1 MNIIK
6 KDVSNFRL
14 NSNHSNESID
24 SDTNPMIE
32 NSQEIIL
39 EKKKCKKSNK

>member
-14 NSNHSNESID
+14 NSNNSNESID
-24 SDTNPMIE
+24 SDINPMIE

-39 EKKKCKKSNK
+39 EKKKCKK